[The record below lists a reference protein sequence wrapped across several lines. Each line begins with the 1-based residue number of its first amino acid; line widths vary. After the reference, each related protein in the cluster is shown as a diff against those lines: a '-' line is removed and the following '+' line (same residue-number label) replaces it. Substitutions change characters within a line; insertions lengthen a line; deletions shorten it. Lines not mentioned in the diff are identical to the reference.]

1 MSPLTASV
9 DNFRFQYERT
19 HSTRWTVQ
27 YGFQNELQM
36 NGNSK
41 RWKGQET
48 VCFNLKK
55 GVHLVIN
62 YPKYNPF
69 VTTAS
74 LLSRFG
80 SSVASALF
88 SGASIM
94 ASSEG
99 SEA

>member
-1 MSPLTASV
+1 MEGTRNGV
-9 DNFRFQYERT
+9 FQ
-19 HSTRWTVQ
+19 
-27 YGFQNELQM
+27 F
-36 NGNSK
+36 
-41 RWKGQET
+41 
-48 VCFNLKK
+48 KK

-69 VTTAS
+69 VTKAS

-80 SSVASALF
+80 SSVASVLF